1 MLKYAKSKRRGFN
14 EIVFAMVKSA
24 YDGERKTTV
33 MYRSSL
39 NLSQLNAYLSVLVDR
54 GLLEFEKESR
64 RYKATERGRQY
75 VKAYER
81 YSETRDL
88 LIEQEKMLEGL
99 CSLKPKKVSS
109 VEAPPQTRA

>member
-1 MLKYAKSKRRGFN
+1 MLKYLKSRRRGFN

-24 YDGERKTTV
+24 YNGERKTTV

-54 GLLEFEKESR
+54 GLLEYERESR
-64 RYKATERGRQY
+64 RYRATERGRQY
-75 VKAYER
+75 AKAFER

-88 LIEQEKMLEGL
+88 LIEQEKMLEGI
-99 CSLKPKKVSS
+99 CSIKAKKVAQF
-109 VEAPPQTRA
+109 ETPPQTRA